1 MRRVSYRFARGVAAI
16 SLVLALAVTVSA
28 RPREE
33 RLRDPR
39 EKRDPIVEIIKK
51 VIRSLGDGLVTPTP

>member
-1 MRRVSYRFARGVAAI
+1 MRRASWSYARGVSAVALM
-16 SLVLALAVTVSA
+16 LVLAVSVSA

-33 RLRDPR
+33 RPRDPG
-39 EKRDPIVEIIKK
+39 EKREPIVKFIKK

>member
-1 MRRVSYRFARGVAAI
+1 MSRVCYRFARRVAAV

-33 RLRDPR
+33 RPREPR
-39 EKRDPIVEIIKK
+39 EKRDPIVKFVKK